1 MFTRPGFL
9 TREFNAGKINSYVHP
24 FRLYMFVSVLFFTFF
39 FMVAEEETDKAL
51 TTFRSSKITSGLV
64 EKLNEGSFPQDTAVY
79 VYNGRGL
86 IAALENRG
94 VEHADSLISVT
105 RLFTSLELDWVAMPR
120 ILLDTCCTKQYP
132 TGSEL
137 DEIRQIQDLLAAD
150 SLQAGEEYG
159 VDLIPG
165 MTIYN
170 ENQLTAEKI
179 EACMKFQADS
189 LKGELTPVYRWS
201 QRAEESDALRENSLA
216 AYMIGQLSKW
226 TPLYMMFL
234 LPLFAWLLKK
244 AYRKKHMPYM
254 WHFAHAV
261 HLNTLFLI
269 LLPLPLAYALTAF
282 DWQTLSLAPGVDI
295 AFGLFAIAVF
305 AYMLWS
311 LHTVY
316 RDGWIR
322 TFLKTLLVIVIFT
335 ILSFLFAGIAIVSLL
350 MEVSKQ
356 V

>member
-1 MFTRPGFL
+1 MG
-9 TREFNAGKINSYVHP
+9 
-24 FRLYMFVSVLFFTFF
+24 
-39 FMVAEEETDKAL
+39 
-51 TTFRSSKITSGLV
+51 
-64 EKLNEGSFPQDTAVY
+64 
-79 VYNGRGL
+79 
-86 IAALENRG
+86 
-94 VEHADSLISVT
+94 
-105 RLFTSLELDWVAMPR
+105 
-120 ILLDTCCTKQYP
+120 
-132 TGSEL
+132 
-137 DEIRQIQDLLAAD
+137 
-150 SLQAGEEYG
+150 
-159 VDLIPG
+159 
-165 MTIYN
+165 
-170 ENQLTAEKI
+170 
-179 EACMKFQADS
+179 
-189 LKGELTPVYRWS
+189 
-201 QRAEESDALRENSLA
+201 
-216 AYMIGQLSKW
+216 GQLSKW

-269 LLPLPLAYALTAF
+269 LLPLPLAYALIAF

-305 AYMLWS
+305 VYMLWS

-335 ILSFLFAGIAIVSLL
+335 VLSFLFAGIAIVSLL

>member
-1 MFTRPGFL
+1 MKNTEETKRSFSFSVEWGKLRERGKARKRRMLRQIELMRLRRIRQQNVPQYTYCKNCGTKLKGMYCHRCGQYALDIYQPFWKYIQQYFENVYQFDTKVWQTLWLMFTRPGFL

-64 EKLNEGSFPQDTAVY
+64 EKLNEGSFSQDTAVY

-105 RLFTSLELDWVAMPR
+105 CLFTSLELDWVAMPR

-132 TGSEL
+132 TDSEL

-150 SLQAGEEYG
+150 SLQTGEEYG

-226 TPLYMMFL
+226 TLY
-234 LPLFAWLLKK
+234 
-244 AYRKKHMPYM
+244 
-254 WHFAHAV
+254 
-261 HLNTLFLI
+261 I
-269 LLPLPLAYALTAF
+269 
-282 DWQTLSLAPGVDI
+282 
-295 AFGLFAIAVF
+295 
-305 AYMLWS
+305 
-311 LHTVY
+311 
-316 RDGWIR
+316 
-322 TFLKTLLVIVIFT
+322 
-335 ILSFLFAGIAIVSLL
+335 
-350 MEVSKQ
+350 
-356 V
+356 